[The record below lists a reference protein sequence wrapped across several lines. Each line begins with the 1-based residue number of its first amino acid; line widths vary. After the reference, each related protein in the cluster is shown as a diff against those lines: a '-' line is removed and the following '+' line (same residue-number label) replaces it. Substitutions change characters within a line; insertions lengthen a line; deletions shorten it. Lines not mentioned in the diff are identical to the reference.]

1 MIANQYTLGGLIAK
15 AFNPQSII
23 LIMTTKKN
31 SHEDEERI
39 LNSLRRNPELKG
51 CFLEMINIAEDPTR
65 EQKLK
70 LGDDAEDAVVE
81 VIQKTGRKLLEE
93 WAQRRS
99 EQAAK
104 EVSQKPKH
112 RPHGKKK

>member
-1 MIANQYTLGGLIAK
+1 
-15 AFNPQSII
+15 
-23 LIMTTKKN
+23 MTESKN
-31 SHEDEERI
+31 LREDEDRI
-39 LNSLRRNPELKG
+39 LAALRRSPELKD
-51 CFLEMINIAEDPTR
+51 CILEMIDITEDPLKD
-65 EQKLK
+65 QKLK

-93 WAQRRS
+93 WAQKRS
-99 EQAAK
+99 EQVAE

>member
-1 MIANQYTLGGLIAK
+1 
-15 AFNPQSII
+15 
-23 LIMTTKKN
+23 MTTSRN

-39 LNSLRRNPELKG
+39 LNALRRNPELKD
-51 CFLEMINIAEDPTR
+51 CFLEMIDIAEDPTR
-65 EQKLK
+65 SQKLK

-99 EQAAK
+99 EETAN
-104 EVSQKPKH
+104 EVSKQPKH

>member
-1 MIANQYTLGGLIAK
+1 
-15 AFNPQSII
+15 
-23 LIMTTKKN
+23 MTTPKN
-31 SHEDEERI
+31 PRKDEERI
-39 LNSLRRNPELKG
+39 LNVIRSNPELKE
-51 CFLEMINIAEDPTR
+51 CFLEMISIAEDPTR
-65 EQKLK
+65 DQKLK

-99 EQAAK
+99 EQVAE
-104 EVSQKPKH
+104 EVSKKPKH